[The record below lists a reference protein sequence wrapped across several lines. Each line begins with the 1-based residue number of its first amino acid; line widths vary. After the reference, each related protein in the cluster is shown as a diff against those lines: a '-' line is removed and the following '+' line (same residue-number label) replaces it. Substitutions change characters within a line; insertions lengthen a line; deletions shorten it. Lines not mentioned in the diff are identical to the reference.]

1 MTAQARREVIEA
13 AASELF
19 AERGYQGASIDEIAR
34 HSGVSAPVLY
44 DHFESKEDLYK
55 RLLERHL
62 RELLDLWRAELAGD
76 EPVDKRIVRALDAWF
91 RYIDEHPA
99 WLLVFRDAPPE
110 LREFHAD
117 LRAQSLGSLIP
128 MMAREQASGDPAA
141 SIDPNEL
148 AMATELF
155 RSAVAGVAIWWYE
168 HREVPR
174 EQAIATIMD
183 LLWLGLDRV
192 VRGERWEA

>member
-1 MTAQARREVIEA
+1 
-13 AASELF
+13 
-19 AERGYQGASIDEIAR
+19 
-34 HSGVSAPVLY
+34 
-44 DHFESKEDLYK
+44 
-55 RLLERHL
+55 
-62 RELLDLWRAELAGD
+62 
-76 EPVDKRIVRALDAWF
+76 
-91 RYIDEHPA
+91 EHPA

>member
-1 MTAQARREVIEA
+1 MTAQARRQVIEV

-34 HSGVSAPVLY
+34 RSGVSAPVLY

-128 MMAREQASGDPAA
+128 MMAREQAAGEPPG
-141 SIDPNEL
+141 SIDPSEL
-148 AMATELF
+148 AMATEL
-155 RSAVAGVAIWWYE
+155 
-168 HREVPR
+168 
-174 EQAIATIMD
+174 
-183 LLWLGLDRV
+183 
-192 VRGERWEA
+192 